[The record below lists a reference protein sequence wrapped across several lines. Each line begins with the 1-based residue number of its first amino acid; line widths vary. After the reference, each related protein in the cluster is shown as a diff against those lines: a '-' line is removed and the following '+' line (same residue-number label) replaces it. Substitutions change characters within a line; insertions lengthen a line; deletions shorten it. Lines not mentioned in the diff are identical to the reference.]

1 MPMGQAIRQRQQ
13 VNSQEKSQKQ
23 KHCKS
28 KNQHRFPRKER
39 RKEERRDRC
48 FSVALKYKDPSRKK
62 IFKGPSE
69 KIFFLTQHRSK
80 ARRFG
85 DTCELLP
92 KIFQKI

>member
-13 VNSQEKSQKQ
+13 VNSQENSQKQ

-69 KIFFLTQHRSK
+69 KIFLLTR
-80 ARRFG
+80 
-85 DTCELLP
+85 P
-92 KIFQKI
+92 KQ